1 MSYIRRFSK
10 KKEASCKRDKR
21 YTYIGDKEIKKT
33 RQEIYSGDEKNRK
46 RAVIKETR
54 GMYKKKEIHLKEKDI
69 FVRDGA
75 RIKYKL
81 MGVMVYF

>member
-1 MSYIRRFSK
+1 
-10 KKEASCKRDKR
+10 
-21 YTYIGDKEIKKT
+21 
-33 RQEIYSGDEKNRK
+33 
-46 RAVIKETR
+46 
-54 GMYKKKEIHLKEKDI
+54 MYKKKEILLKEKDI